1 MWWIIALGFPSS
13 SPIGL
18 PIALPMQMTE
28 VHTLF
33 PFDWL
38 DYTSFSKPPNLLQGT
53 LILCEAIPAI
63 RAYMV
68 SEATG
73 RSTAL

>member
-1 MWWIIALGFPSS
+1 
-13 SPIGL
+13 
-18 PIALPMQMTE
+18 MQMTE

-33 PFDWL
+33 PFHWL